1 MFKMAG
7 IVDYLKKQSGP
18 ASTEIKF
25 ADEPTAF
32 VGENKV
38 AIVKDFDNFSAL
50 AEKLRSDYDFGHP
63 LNVKLLPRGESRVSG
78 PIVRLSKPFN
88 ELFVDFQVVFISA
101 DLFCNLIFMFLSYLF
116 VLLQV
121 ITYIVYHY
129 YYIVPYN
136 CVLLS

>member
-1 MFKMAG
+1 MSTFRTIAESMSRQETVGCNGGGREKAGGNDLFG

-38 AIVKDFDNFSAL
+38 AIVSWSFSLEDFDNFSAL

-63 LNVKLLPRGESRVSG
+63 LNVKLLPRGES
-78 PIVRLSKPFN
+78 
-88 ELFVDFQVVFISA
+88 
-101 DLFCNLIFMFLSYLF
+101 
-116 VLLQV
+116 
-121 ITYIVYHY
+121 
-129 YYIVPYN
+129 
-136 CVLLS
+136 

>member
-1 MFKMAG
+1 MAG

-38 AIVKDFDNFSAL
+38 AIVSWSFSLEDFDNFSAL

-63 LNVKLLPRGESRVSG
+63 LNVKLLPRGES
-78 PIVRLSKPFN
+78 LSKPFN
-88 ELFVDFQVVFISA
+88 ELFVDFQVI
-101 DLFCNLIFMFLSYLF
+101 I
-116 VLLQV
+116 
-121 ITYIVYHY
+121 YIVYHY